1 MHHKRQIIASGEPD
15 KTGLHSEDSYLIV
28 NIGEVPDVSDLV
40 AQVLQES
47 AKGEQFETWR
57 YKPDQ

>member
-1 MHHKRQIIASGEPD
+1 MHHKRQVSASSAPD
-15 KTGLHSEDSYLIV
+15 KTRLHFKESYLVV
-28 NIGEVPDVSDLV
+28 NIGEVPDVSDFV

-47 AKGEQFETWR
+47 AKGEQSETWR